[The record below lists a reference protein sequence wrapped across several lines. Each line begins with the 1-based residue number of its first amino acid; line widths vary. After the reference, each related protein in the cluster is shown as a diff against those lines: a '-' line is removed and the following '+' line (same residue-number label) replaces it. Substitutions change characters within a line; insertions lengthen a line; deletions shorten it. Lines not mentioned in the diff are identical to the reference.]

1 MFLICMIAVIFFD
14 FFFGS
19 SDEQLRVILSV
30 GSKIHGRIEMV
41 DKW

>member
-1 MFLICMIAVIFFD
+1 
-14 FFFGS
+14 
-19 SDEQLRVILSV
+19 VILSL